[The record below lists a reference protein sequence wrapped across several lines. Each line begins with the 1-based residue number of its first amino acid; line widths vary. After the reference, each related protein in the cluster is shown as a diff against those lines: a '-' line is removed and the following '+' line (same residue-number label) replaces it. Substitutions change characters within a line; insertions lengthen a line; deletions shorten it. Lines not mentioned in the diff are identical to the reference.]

1 MGSLLEPIAAE
12 IRLAW
17 CMLWLAAIVGWRLSA
32 SAGQPSPKPGYK
44 TERASEIAVLCN
56 VDDACGAYK
65 TVRFVCV
72 RLLASSRSGFRYGS
86 AWKTCQPAES
96 TS

>member
-32 SAGQPSPKPGYK
+32 SAGQPKPK
-44 TERASEIAVLCN
+44 A
-56 VDDACGAYK
+56 
-65 TVRFVCV
+65 
-72 RLLASSRSGFRYGS
+72 RL
-86 AWKTCQPAES
+86 
-96 TS
+96 

>member
-1 MGSLLEPIAAE
+1 
-12 IRLAW
+12 
-17 CMLWLAAIVGWRLSA
+17 MLWLAVFAIVGWRLSA
-32 SAGQPSPKPGYK
+32 SVGSQSPKPGYK
-44 TERASEIAVLCN
+44 TERASEIAVLRN
-56 VDDACGAYK
+56 VDDGCGAYK

-86 AWKTCQPAES
+86 AKTCQPAES